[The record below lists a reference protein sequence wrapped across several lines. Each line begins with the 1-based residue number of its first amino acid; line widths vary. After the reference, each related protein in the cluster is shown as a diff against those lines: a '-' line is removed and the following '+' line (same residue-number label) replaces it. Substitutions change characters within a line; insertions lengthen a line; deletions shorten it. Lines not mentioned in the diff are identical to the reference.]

1 MTNLVQRALPV
12 ELSDTRSRLPL
23 RGFDDAHHA
32 LRSVEG
38 RGPAQVTWLA
48 RHARWRGA
56 TSQAGVEIACSV
68 ALVACLGVFL
78 GAQDHQH
85 QAAAPAVPVKPM
97 SGLGAHQHKIA
108 TTSPEAQTLFNQGL
122 TLVYGFNHG
131 RAIQL
136 FQRAAD
142 LDPRAPMPLW
152 GIALAYGPNIND
164 FEMDRERAKTADELA
179 TKALALTSAA
189 NPRERAYVEALA
201 KRYSSDPSADLRKL
215 QVAYKDAMAALAK
228 AYPSDLDAQV
238 LYAESL
244 MDLRPWQ
251 LWTRDGKPSDV
262 TEEVVRV
269 LESVLARDPRHPGAN
284 HYYIH
289 TMEGSPQA
297 AKALAS
303 AKRLETLV
311 PAAGHLV
318 HMPAHIYARTGDFV
332 ASANSNAAAAAVDE
346 RYMTATNTRSG
357 MYPLMYYNHNVHFE
371 SYAAAMAGQYARAK
385 RTADKL
391 AANVTPFIA
400 DMPTIEG
407 FIPQQYYVLLR
418 FTKWDELLALPAPA
432 ASLQLTTAVW
442 HYARGAAFA
451 GKKDVPRA
459 RAEQMLF
466 LEVAGKM
473 PPGTPVGVLNTAG
486 QLFAV
491 AKPLLAGRIAAAAG
505 DTGAAIEHYRTAV
518 AAEDLLAYDEPPTWY
533 YPVRETLGAALLAA
547 GQAAGAEQVFR
558 DDLKYN
564 PRNGRSLFGV
574 WKALEAQ
581 GKTSE
586 AARAGAAFRRVWSVA
601 DVPLR
606 IEDL

>member
-1 MTNLVQRALPV
+1 MTIVPQRRTLTPIELHSKQRAMMNI
-12 ELSDTRSRLPL
+12 DTT
-23 RGFDDAHHA
+23 HA
-32 LRSVEG
+32 LRTIGGSRTASTYLLIV
-38 RGPAQVTWLA
+38 
-48 RHARWRGA
+48 
-56 TSQAGVEIACSV
+56 
-68 ALVACLGVFL
+68 CLGVSL
-78 GAQDHQH
+78 GAQGHQH
-85 QAAAPAVPVKPM
+85 QPAAPAAPVTPM
-97 SGLGAHQHKIA
+97 AGLGTHQHRIA
-108 TTSPEAQTLFNQGL
+108 TTSGEAQRLFNQGL

-131 RAIQL
+131 QAIAF

-152 GIALAYGPNIND
+152 GIALAHGPNIND
-164 FEMDRERAKTADELA
+164 FEMDRERAKTADQFVR
-179 TKALALTSAA
+179 KALALTSAA

-201 KRYSSDPSADLRKL
+201 TRYSSDPAADLKKL
-215 QVAYKDAMAALAK
+215 QVDYKDAMAALAK

-269 LESVLARDPRHPGAN
+269 LESVLARSPRHPGAN

-297 AKALAS
+297 DKALPS

-318 HMPAHIYARTGDFV
+318 HMPAHIYARTGRFV
-332 ASANSNAAAAAVDE
+332 ASADSNAAAAAVDE
-346 RYMTATNTRSG
+346 RYMKGTNTRSG

-371 SYAAAMAGQYARAK
+371 SYAAAMAGQYARAQ
-385 RTADKL
+385 RSADKL
-391 AANVTPFIA
+391 TANVTPFIA
-400 DMPTIEG
+400 DMPMIEG
-407 FIPQQYYVLLR
+407 FVPQQYYVGLR
-418 FTKWDELLALPAPA
+418 FARWDEILARPAPA
-432 ASLQLTTAVW
+432 ASLQLTTAIW

-451 GKKDVPRA
+451 GKKDLAGA
-459 RAEQMLF
+459 RQEQALF
-466 LEVAGKM
+466 LAAAGKI
-473 PPGTPVGVLNTAG
+473 PPETPVGVLNTAG
-486 QLFAV
+486 QMFAV
-491 AKPLLAGRIAAAAG
+491 ATPLLAGRIAAAAG
-505 DTGAAIEHYRTAV
+505 DGAAAIAQYQTAV
-518 AAEDLLAYDEPPTWY
+518 AAEDRLAYDEPPTWY
-533 YPVRETLGAALLAA
+533 YPVRETLGAALLMAGKAA
-547 GQAAGAEQVFR
+547 EAEQVFR

-586 AARAGAAFRRVWSVA
+586 AARAGAEFRRVWSVA

-606 IEDL
+606 VEDL